1 MNENIALSYL
11 KSFYSQEER
20 TELSR
25 LNHIKIDLTKNDC
38 TTQDKEYQALNS
50 LYKELLDSDFLN
62 DYRIEVGPNC
72 TFLIEELFK
81 RYVTD
86 DTFVLVTEQ
95 EHPAVKYFLTTKNIH
110 VLLVEDIDKK
120 DVIKRILRKYKK
132 SKCKSFFLMMAGV
145 IPGSAKFLKQEFFVN
160 LKQSLIANHIPN
172 VLILDDCQGI
182 YMANRDYSIFDGILG
197 TAHVLIKSDFEM
209 GILLTKLPQRIG
221 YINKAGLKAFVKGLQ
236 IICKHKQAAN
246 EFHSI
251 FKELFK
257 DEIDNN
263 TFEIKNDQAK
273 HMLVIQANQVPF
285 NQKYADQMEKANI
298 TFSEL
303 NSPVGTIRLRYQE
316 AITKDPDIYINE
328 YIPKLKKIL
337 RALKRAKE
345 VRENLVFDNSVNINY
360 DFTINKNN
368 VAISEINKKQLK
380 KSFYTKEDNL
390 TNQYEDCLDNQPHFH
405 YIYNKVR

>member
-1 MNENIALSYL
+1 M
-11 KSFYSQEER
+11 
-20 TELSR
+20 T
-25 LNHIKIDLTKNDC
+25 
-38 TTQDKEYQALNS
+38 
-50 LYKELLDSDFLN
+50 
-62 DYRIEVGPNC
+62 
-72 TFLIEELFK
+72 
-81 RYVTD
+81 
-86 DTFVLVTEQ
+86 
-95 EHPAVKYFLTTKNIH
+95 
-110 VLLVEDIDKK
+110 
-120 DVIKRILRKYKK
+120 
-132 SKCKSFFLMMAGV
+132 
-145 IPGSAKFLKQEFFVN
+145 
-160 LKQSLIANHIPN
+160 
-172 VLILDDCQGI
+172 
-182 YMANRDYSIFDGILG
+182 NRDYSIFDGILG

-209 GILLTKLPQRIG
+209 GILLTKLPQYIG

-246 EFHSI
+246 EFHGI

-345 VRENLVFDNSVNINY
+345 ARENLVFDNSVNINY

-368 VAISEINKKQLK
+368 IAISEINKKQLK

-390 TNQYEDCLDNQPHFH
+390 TNQYEDYLDNQPRFH